1 MHYGVVNE
9 SLESIVSLSISR
21 DDGFQET
28 FDFIVDTGLS
38 EEMVLPQLVVDRLG
52 LIRYDPI
59 MIATGDGRAQFV
71 DRYIARI
78 LWHDQ
83 PREVLAASMGSEFL
97 IGMSLLRGSNLSV
110 DAVPGGVVAISEL
123 SVPL

>member
-1 MHYGVVNE
+1 MHYGVVDE
-9 SLESIVSLSISR
+9 SLESIVSLSMLR

-59 MIATGDGRAQFV
+59 VIATGDGRARFV

-78 LWHDQ
+78 LWHDEV
-83 PREVLAASMGSEFL
+83 REVRAASMGAEFL
-97 IGMSLLRGSNLSV
+97 IGMALLRGSNLSV